1 MLSGGGKMEI
11 KKERQVEPLKDI
23 DESIYINAIKD
34 KTIEQYENEIALS
47 EGALSIPKEILE
59 LPPKAQYVLAFYND
73 KDFVNKETGKNTY
86 QDIVESY
93 IAATEDTSYVAKAF
107 KEQDGVIVPNAEN
120 KQIYMK
126 VKQRA
131 ISFWNNNQ
139 LSQLV
144 EVFKKL
150 MYGGRKQEEILKDA
164 IIDDALYHEDI
175 NIKIKSRN
183 QAIKILGMDKNV
195 QTMGQDVWLKGGG
208 REFGKHLSG
217 YLGNDSYDLTK
228 YVDAEFDESEGDAD
242 E

>member
-1 MLSGGGKMEI
+1 MEI

-34 KTIEQYENEIALS
+34 KTIEQYENEISLS

-86 QDIVESY
+86 QNIVESY

-107 KEQDGVIVPNAEN
+107 KEVDGVMVPDAEN

-126 VKQRA
+126 IKQRA

-164 IIDDALYHEDI
+164 IIDDALYHDDI

-217 YLGNDSYDLTK
+217 YLGNESYDLTK
-228 YVDAEFDESEGDAD
+228 YVDAEFEESEGDVD

>member
-1 MLSGGGKMEI
+1 MEI

-34 KTIEQYENEIALS
+34 KTIEQYENEISLS

-86 QDIVESY
+86 QNIVESY

-107 KEQDGVIVPNAEN
+107 KEVDGAIVPDAEN

-126 VKQRA
+126 IKQRA

-164 IIDDALYHEDI
+164 IIDDALYHDDI

-217 YLGNDSYDLTK
+217 YLGNESYDLTK
-228 YVDAEFDESEGDAD
+228 YVDAEFEESEGDVD

>member
-1 MLSGGGKMEI
+1 MEI

-86 QDIVESY
+86 QNIVESY

-107 KEQDGVIVPNAEN
+107 KEVDGVMVPDAEN

-126 VKQRA
+126 IKQRA

-164 IIDDALYHEDI
+164 IIDDALYHDDI

-217 YLGNDSYDLTK
+217 YLGNESYDLTK
-228 YVDAEFDESEGDAD
+228 YVDAEFEESEGDVD

>member
-1 MLSGGGKMEI
+1 MEI

-23 DESIYINAIKD
+23 DESIYMNAIKD

-93 IAATEDTSYVAKAF
+93 IAATEDSSFVSKAF
-107 KEQDGVIVPNAEN
+107 KEQDGMIVPDAEN

-126 VKQRA
+126 IKQRA
-131 ISFWNNNQ
+131 ISFWNNNS

-164 IIDDALYHEDI
+164 IIDDALYHDDI

-195 QTMGQDVWLKGGG
+195 QVLGQDVWLKGGG

-217 YLGNDSYDLTK
+217 YLGDNSYDLTK
-228 YVDAEFDESEGDAD
+228 YVDAEFEESEGDD
-242 E
+242 NE